1 MTQDSNFNSRVG
13 NYGPSFDDWRW
24 SQFMTDYNIGGDDG
38 PDIGGISRTF
48 EWSVHFNNYGKQ
60 KFYAVADD
68 TADVWIDGVWQF
80 NTGWMGYQTSR
91 TTPGYIAPG
100 WHTVKVT
107 TVNGGTGPWGVALYW
122 YGFDPPPLPTITSFY
137 AIPEIQNSSNGIP
150 QYSTTL
156 VFNSSG
162 LGITS
167 ANINGVGV
175 GSSGTSWINDL
186 PQSNANG
193 TSPAQRNYTFTV
205 CNNRGC
211 VSSTITVKAYNDN
224 TPSNDWTTS
233 FTNLDP
239 DTMYTETLGT
249 LAGVDMPTTISTSGS
264 NFVGKNGSFGGS
276 INFNNGDIVQLRTT
290 SSPFNT
296 SMSGVGA
303 NATLGNTNSK
313 TVPVTTPSGTFNV
326 TFTTRAPV
334 VKEVFDYADNKDQ
347 YPHEDIDLITNN
359 PQEFTTSSVIEANDI
374 EIAQEIKVDKPDAQ
388 VRINNDPWQD
398 VRSM

>member
-137 AIPEIQNSSNGIP
+137 
-150 QYSTTL
+150 
-156 VFNSSG
+156 VF
-162 LGITS
+162 I
-167 ANINGVGV
+167 
-175 GSSGTSWINDL
+175 
-186 PQSNANG
+186 
-193 TSPAQRNYTFTV
+193 
-205 CNNRGC
+205 
-211 VSSTITVKAYNDN
+211 
-224 TPSNDWTTS
+224 
-233 FTNLDP
+233 
-239 DTMYTETLGT
+239 
-249 LAGVDMPTTISTSGS
+249 
-264 NFVGKNGSFGGS
+264 
-276 INFNNGDIVQLRTT
+276 
-290 SSPFNT
+290 
-296 SMSGVGA
+296 
-303 NATLGNTNSK
+303 
-313 TVPVTTPSGTFNV
+313 
-326 TFTTRAPV
+326 
-334 VKEVFDYADNKDQ
+334 
-347 YPHEDIDLITNN
+347 
-359 PQEFTTSSVIEANDI
+359 
-374 EIAQEIKVDKPDAQ
+374 
-388 VRINNDPWQD
+388 
-398 VRSM
+398 